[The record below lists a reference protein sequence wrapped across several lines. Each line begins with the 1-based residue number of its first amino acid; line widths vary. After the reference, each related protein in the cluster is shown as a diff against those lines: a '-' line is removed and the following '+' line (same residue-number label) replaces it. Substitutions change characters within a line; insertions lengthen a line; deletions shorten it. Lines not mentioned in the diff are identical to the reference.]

1 MIGLFDHVLG
11 LYTVLPIYPN
21 QNYLGLATI

>member
-1 MIGLFDHVLG
+1 MIGLFDHVLD
-11 LYTVLPIYPN
+11 LYTVLLICPN